1 MGQVIEGGSYIS
13 IGGQT
18 VKAGTSYISWN
29 WPQVRDV
36 ITYPPYDAGNLPI
49 VFVEIGDGF
58 SLLDYFI
65 SKYNGFENLPRET
78 IYKCYDAAGNEVPE
92 PSIGNPYFYLGYEYI
107 SATSKVRFYGGFGAF
122 SPRNSILGAYNT
134 IGYSGCSLDDGP
146 TATDR
151 TMAELY
157 FFTQQEKYLPDLTG
171 HNAPYG
177 IDGGFYT
184 LMNGEAIKRSTGE
197 YQFFNTNGL
206 SLNYTIAH
214 VNTTYEVLPVEVVGG
229 APAGVYVMP
238 NPYQKDEYFYVRID
252 SAGVPFGG
260 PPYQALPAAL
270 IDSEPPS
277 GIHYDSS
284 PAPVGIGGNGQFIFD
299 PYDLD
304 GSLDILPTNGAAE
317 SGFVHLYAPTLP
329 QLRDLTDYLWTDDFF
344 QKITKVLADP
354 MDAIINLMRVPID
367 LSQYRGTA
375 VECIA
380 GNVGTGVAMAP
391 LTKSFIELQMGTIKL
406 TERWSSA
413 LDYNPYSAISAYV
426 PYIGYV
432 KLDTNDVFQ
441 MVDWGYTTLKLKY
454 LVNAFTG
461 ECVARLEMEKR
472 KGPNKGKYRYLVGQY
487 AGNLGMNIPVTAA
500 NYSTF
505 FSNLFNAAVSGVT
518 AVASGGAAAGI
529 SAAASVTSALT
540 SAAAGG
546 NPDVQRSGNFSGGTS
561 PLEYHVPFLMIE
573 TPIQVVDVE
582 GYGNSAGF
590 PTSCYRKIA
599 DAKGFLQIEAIVLD
613 GFTGTDGER
622 TELEKLLKEGVI
634 NNV

>member
-18 VKAGTSYISWN
+18 VKAGTSYISWV
-29 WPQVRDV
+29 WPQVHDV
-36 ITYPPYDAGNLPI
+36 IQYPAYNGVNRPV

-58 SLLDYFI
+58 SILDYYVRKF
-65 SKYNGFENLPRET
+65 NGFENLPRET
-78 IYKCYDAAGNEVPE
+78 IYQCYDADGNEVPE
-92 PSIGNPYFYLGYEYI
+92 PSIGQPYFFLGYEYI
-107 SATSKVRFYGGFGAF
+107 SATAKVRFYGGFGAF
-122 SPRNSILGAYNT
+122 SPRGSILAAYND
-134 IGYSGCSLDDGP
+134 IGYGGCSLDDGP
-146 TATDR
+146 NATDR
-151 TMAELY
+151 TLAELY
-157 FFTQQEKYLPDLTG
+157 FFTYQEKYIPDLTG
-171 HNAPYG
+171 YNQPWG
-177 IDGGFYT
+177 VENGFYT
-184 LMNGEAIKRSTGE
+184 LMNGEAIKKSNGKHE
-197 YQFFNTNGL
+197 FFNTSGL
-206 SLNYTIAH
+206 SLNYDI
-214 VNTTYEVLPVEVVGG
+214 VSINISYEVIPVEATGY
-229 APAGVYVMP
+229 PDLYVMP
-238 NPYQKDEYFYVRID
+238 NPYQQDDYFYVRLD
-252 SAGVPFGG
+252 SAGALSGA
-260 PPYQALPAAL
+260 PPYQLLPAAL
-270 IDSEPPS
+270 IDNEPP
-277 GIHYDSS
+277 GDVHYDSS

-304 GSLDILPTNGAAE
+304 GSLDLIPTNGAAE

-329 QLRDLTDYLWTDDFF
+329 QLRDLTNYLWTDDFY
-344 QKITKVLADP
+344 QRITKVLADP

-367 LSQYRGTA
+367 LTQYRGAA

-380 GNVGTGVAMAP
+380 GNVGTGVSMAP
-391 LTKSFIELQMGTIKL
+391 LTESFIELQMGTIKL

-413 LDYNPYSAISAYV
+413 LDYNPYTAISAYL
-426 PYIGYV
+426 PYIGYI
-432 KLDTNDVFQ
+432 KLDTNDIFQ
-441 MVDWGYTTLKLKY
+441 MQSWGYTTLKLKY

-461 ECVARLEMEKR
+461 ECVARLEMEKN
-472 KGPNKGKYRYLVGQY
+472 KGERKGKYRYLVGQY

-546 NPDVQRSGNFSGGTS
+546 NPDVQRSGNFSGGSS

-573 TPIQVVDVE
+573 TPIQVIDVP
-582 GYGNSAGF
+582 GYGDSAGF
-590 PTSCYRKIA
+590 PTSCYRRIA
-599 DAKGFLQIEAIVLD
+599 DARGFLQIEAIVLD